1 MQISALTA
9 NGPAAIVRGQKLI
22 RIPATLDLLRY
33 RDGQPGK
40 SQGLLETALVVK
52 PG

>member
-1 MQISALTA
+1 MKISALTA

-22 RIPATLDLLRY
+22 RIPAALDLLRY

-40 SQGLLETALVVK
+40 SQGLLETVRAVRY
-52 PG
+52 G